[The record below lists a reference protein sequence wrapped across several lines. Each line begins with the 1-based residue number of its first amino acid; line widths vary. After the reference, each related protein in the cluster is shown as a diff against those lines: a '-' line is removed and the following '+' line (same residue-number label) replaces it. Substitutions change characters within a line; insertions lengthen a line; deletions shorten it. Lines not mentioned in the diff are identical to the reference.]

1 MVNLFSSYTPWSSLL
16 PCLIIFSLLSVLS
29 FYIDSFGGQHID
41 ACRVALLSSLIP
53 FVTALGTSCL
63 LVYYTKDSID
73 IHHGLSMGV
82 VLAFILLFLATLF
95 LTQSVRQSHGVLVG
109 YSAAGLP
116 LYSSQHHTSPAR
128 PNWFK
133 PVLSQIMENSD
144 SRRIFYFLIL
154 NLVRMCNRSCDLLA
168 LLLSPPLL
176 QPLLLLFTSTAPLPL
191 SSTSTAPLPLSS
203 SSSLLHFYC
212 PSSSFSLA

>member
-1 MVNLFSSYTPWSSLL
+1 MVNLFSSNTPWSSLL

-41 ACRVALLSSLIP
+41 ACHVALLSSLIP

-154 NLVRMCNRSCDLLA
+154 NLVRMCNRSCDY
-168 LLLSPPLL
+168 
-176 QPLLLLFTSTAPLPL
+176 
-191 SSTSTAPLPLSS
+191 
-203 SSSLLHFYC
+203 HVIIM
-212 PSSSFSLA
+212 